1 VGWMEFIEMIGI
13 TKSGKLMVIDKNSS
27 ITGHQFI
34 GVIITDPQIL
44 NEDSLNIAN
53 HFYSRDHQLLD
64 KLVLETLHINQNHHH
79 LLNEQ
84 P

>member
-1 VGWMEFIEMIGI
+1 MIGI

-34 GVIITDPQIL
+34 GIIITDPQKL
-44 NEDSLNIAN
+44 TEDCSNIAN
-53 HFYSRDHQLLD
+53 HFYSKDHQQLD
-64 KLVLETLHINQNHHH
+64 KLVLEALHTNQNHHH